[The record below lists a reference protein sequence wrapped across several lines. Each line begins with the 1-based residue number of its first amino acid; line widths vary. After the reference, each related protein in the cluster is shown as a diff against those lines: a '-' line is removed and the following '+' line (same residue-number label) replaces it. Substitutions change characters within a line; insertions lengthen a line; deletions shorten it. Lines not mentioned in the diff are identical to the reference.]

1 MNGPNRIARGT
12 SLLTP
17 TSEFRIRIHYREPTY
32 KSREGE
38 EQKVY
43 RWTYQIE
50 AESVDDAKALAIAE
64 FHDFARLSSVGW
76 TREITDVLA
85 LD

>member
-12 SLLTP
+12 SLVELR
-17 TSEFRIRIHYREPTY
+17 SEYRIRIHYREPTY

-38 EQKVY
+38 EQRVY

-50 AESVDDAKALAIAE
+50 AESVEDAKALAVAE
-64 FHDFARLSSVGW
+64 FHEFARLSSVSW